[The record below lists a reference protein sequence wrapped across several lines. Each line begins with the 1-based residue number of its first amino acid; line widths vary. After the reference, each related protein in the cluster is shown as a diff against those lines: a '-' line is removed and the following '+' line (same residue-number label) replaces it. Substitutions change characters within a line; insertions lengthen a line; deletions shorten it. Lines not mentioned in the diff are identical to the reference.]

1 MQSSSW
7 SYGVKILEEMQ
18 VKNNNNKKIRSSC
31 VLILINLPN
40 VVFVYF
46 VDKPFVNL
54 RCFFRNT
61 SQILFTI
68 AYFPVPVIFARY
80 SISGILATYIL
91 FPISFFYSLSKIS
104 MCDKNQLILHH
115 LGFFWCEKF
124 FYWDV
129 SLYTYLC
136 ERNNNPSAWDNFLI
150 CILGQFWIKRPHHFF
165 FLKFFHIRIP
175 KLYRV
180 KISLF

>member
-1 MQSSSW
+1 M
-7 SYGVKILEEMQ
+7 
-18 VKNNNNKKIRSSC
+18 
-31 VLILINLPN
+31 
-40 VVFVYF
+40 
-46 VDKPFVNL
+46 
-54 RCFFRNT
+54 FFQKNT
-61 SQILFTI
+61 SQILFI

-80 SISGILATYIL
+80 SISGILATFIL
-91 FPISFFYSLSKIS
+91 YTISDFFFLYSLSKIS

-129 SLYTYLC
+129 SLLYTYLC

-165 FLKFFHIRIP
+165 GKFFILDYLDSIEWRYHFFKRKISIRISNIEDPPPHIDYLP
-175 KLYRV
+175 KYGFMTRV
-180 KISLF
+180 I

>member
-80 SISGILATYIL
+80 SISGILATYIYYFRFL
-91 FPISFFYSLSKIS
+91 FSIPYQKYQCVIKIS
-104 MCDKNQLILHH
+104 WYCIIWASFGVRNFSIEM
-115 LGFFWCEKF
+115 
-124 FYWDV
+124 
-129 SLYTYLC
+129 YL
-136 ERNNNPSAWDNFLI
+136 ST
-150 CILGQFWIKRPHHFF
+150 
-165 FLKFFHIRIP
+165 HIYAKETITQV
-175 KLYRV
+175 LETT
-180 KISLF
+180 F